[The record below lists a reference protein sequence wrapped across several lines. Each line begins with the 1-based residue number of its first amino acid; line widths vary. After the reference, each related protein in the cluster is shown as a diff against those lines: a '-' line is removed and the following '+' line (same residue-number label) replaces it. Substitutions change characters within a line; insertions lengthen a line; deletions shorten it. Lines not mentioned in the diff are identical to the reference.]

1 MPLTAISR
9 FVVNKLHKRGT
20 VDITWPNGA
29 LERFGDGSAPAAQV
43 SLHGAFT
50 PVKIALN
57 PVLGLGEAYMNGTLR
72 LEGGHHIAELLKVAC
87 NNLEWSPDNPNFKW
101 AQTGR
106 RFGSAFGQIN
116 RLKRARKNVAHHYD
130 LTDELFDIFLDPH
143 RQYSCA
149 YYSNRNMTLEA
160 AQTAKLELIAR
171 KLILNRPRLD
181 VLEMGCGWGGL
192 AIHLAQSAKANVHG
206 ITLSERQMAY
216 LENRIVEAGVRDQ
229 VKIELIDYRS
239 LNQTYDRISSIEMF
253 EHVGRP
259 NYRAFF
265 EQCYRLL
272 RNDGVMVMQT
282 GGRVDGP
289 GDTDPWM
296 SKYIFPGGY
305 APALSEILPHAER
318 AGFYVT
324 DIDIWREHYVLT
336 LTEWYNRCM
345 AAESKIVALYDE
357 RFYRMWM
364 FYLAAARMAFEHMGH
379 AVFQLQLQ
387 KKVVGTVPITR
398 DYLYA

>member
-1 MPLTAISR
+1 
-9 FVVNKLHKRGT
+9 
-20 VDITWPNGA
+20 
-29 LERFGDGSAPAAQV
+29 
-43 SLHGAFT
+43 
-50 PVKIALN
+50 
-57 PVLGLGEAYMNGTLR
+57 
-72 LEGGHHIAELLKVAC
+72 
-87 NNLEWSPDNPNFKW
+87 
-101 AQTGR
+101 
-106 RFGSAFGQIN
+106 
-116 RLKRARKNVAHHYD
+116 
-130 LTDELFDIFLDPH
+130 
-143 RQYSCA
+143 
-149 YYSNRNMTLEA
+149 
-160 AQTAKLELIAR
+160 
-171 KLILNRPRLD
+171 
-181 VLEMGCGWGGL
+181 
-192 AIHLAQSAKANVHG
+192 
-206 ITLSERQMAY
+206 
-216 LENRIVEAGVRDQ
+216 